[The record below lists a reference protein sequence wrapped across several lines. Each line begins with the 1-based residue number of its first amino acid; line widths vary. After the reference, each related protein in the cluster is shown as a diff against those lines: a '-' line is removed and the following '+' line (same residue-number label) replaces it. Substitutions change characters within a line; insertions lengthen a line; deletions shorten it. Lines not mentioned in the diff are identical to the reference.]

1 MHIFNLHCQVVL
13 RISSITKIY
22 NITRIN
28 TSQCKIRIVADEG
41 WFGQP
46 KYSTPSKN
54 HSDHVYLRHLST
66 EYRSILSA
74 DMVTNIFTDTWPIC
88 RPRLDRHQLMRMSAD
103 TWPIPYRHSATLH
116 SLGQL
121 LLVSSIFSIQL

>member
-46 KYSTPSKN
+46 KYGTPSKN

-66 EYRSILSA
+66 EYRSILWA
-74 DMVTNIFTDTWPIC
+74 DITTNTRSIC
-88 RPRLDRHQLMRMSAD
+88 RPRHGRVSVDMLFELIDCRSTLSVDMSAG
-103 TWPIPYRHSATLH
+103 TRPICWH
-116 SLGQL
+116 
-121 LLVSSIFSIQL
+121 